1 MRAAADCFAEQ
12 GYTTASVAEICL
24 RAGVSKGAFY
34 HHFASKQELFQEL
47 QNSWLAE
54 LDTQMDA
61 IRGDAPTVPEGLLIM
76 TEMLW
81 MVFKVADGQLPLFL
95 EFWNQA
101 RQDPGIWQASIKP
114 FGHYRSFFSRM
125 IQDGIAEGTLR
136 AVDPDTA
143 AQALVSLAV
152 GLLLQRL
159 LDPQGANWG
168 QVAQDSVQMLVDG
181 FKSDQVRNQD

>member
-1 MRAAADCFAEQ
+1 MKAAVDCFAEQ
-12 GYTTASVAEICL
+12 GYTTTSVDEICR

-34 HHFASKQELFQEL
+34 HHFTSKQEFFQEL

-61 IRGDAPTVPEGLLIM
+61 IRWGAATVPEGLLNM
-76 TEMLW
+76 AEMLRV
-81 MVFKVADGQLPLFL
+81 VFQVADGQLPLFL

-101 RQDPGIWQASIKP
+101 RQDPNIWQATLEP
-114 FGHYRSFFSRM
+114 FGRYRTFFSRI

-136 AVDPDTA
+136 PVDPDTA

-159 LDPQGANWG
+159 LDPEGADWG
-168 QVAQDSVQMLVDG
+168 QVAQDSIQIVLDG
-181 FKSDQVRNQD
+181 FKSDQVQNQN